1 MWGGG
6 NHSGKALERKR
17 TANGGFHGGLSELF
31 ADDLAA
37 RTPTARSP
45 RSFGGGTVGL
55 GIVAAMSGLVSRGSS
70 ARSEPISIGSARVA
84 AAVASRSD
92 ATEEE
97 ELSES
102 YTRVIWHVGGSLAGK
117 RVYVDEEKAAASSEP
132 PGRGLH
138 ELLLLLQQHS
148 GLAMNS
154 SSWVG

>member
-1 MWGGG
+1 
-6 NHSGKALERKR
+6 
-17 TANGGFHGGLSELF
+17 
-31 ADDLAA
+31 
-37 RTPTARSP
+37 
-45 RSFGGGTVGL
+45 
-55 GIVAAMSGLVSRGSS
+55 
-70 ARSEPISIGSARVA
+70 EPISIGSARVA